1 MGLPQYS
8 SRGLWVNE
16 NGFQMGQR
24 GLSPPRRRRSRN
36 VPIKKGRGGE
46 DRGRRFPVKGNVR
59 EGGPGLG

>member
-1 MGLPQYS
+1 MSLPQYS

-16 NGFQMGQR
+16 N
-24 GLSPPRRRRSRN
+24 RRTWAGGPMAAEMAAVSECAN
-36 VPIKKGRGGE
+36 KKGRGGE